1 MMTSWFDRNLFSC
14 ISPFAFS
21 PSVGEVEE
29 SSHFSLSLSTFVAKH
44 QFIQEAV
51 LTIPF
56 NFIVDPLLDGLYFMD
71 MLEEYIW
78 ASCYR

>member
-1 MMTSWFDRNLFSC
+1 MMTSWFDRNPFSC

-29 SSHFSLSLSTFVAKH
+29 SSHFSLSQSTFVAKH

-51 LTIPF
+51 LTT
-56 NFIVDPLLDGLYFMD
+56 
-71 MLEEYIW
+71 
-78 ASCYR
+78 